1 LPYRRAE
8 LLLPFIALVFI
19 LYEVAEHFIIRE
31 DKTYTLGDIIEF
43 CIGYT
48 VMGLICAYSGVRV

>member
-1 LPYRRAE
+1 LPCGRAE
-8 LLLPFIALVFI
+8 LLLPFIAIIFT

-31 DKTYTLGDIIEF
+31 DKECFIGDFMEF

-48 VMGLICAYSGVRV
+48 VVGLLCEFVR

>member
-1 LPYRRAE
+1 MAYEIAE
-8 LLLPFIALVFI
+8 FIF
-19 LYEVAEHFIIRE
+19 IRE
-31 DKTYTLGDIIEF
+31 DKSYTLGDIIEF